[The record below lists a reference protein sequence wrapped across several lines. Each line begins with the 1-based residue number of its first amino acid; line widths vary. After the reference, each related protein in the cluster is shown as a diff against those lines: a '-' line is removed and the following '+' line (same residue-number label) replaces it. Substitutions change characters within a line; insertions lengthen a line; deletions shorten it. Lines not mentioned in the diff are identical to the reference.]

1 MASLPS
7 SISLHGLAAIVTGGS
22 RGIGKGISLELA
34 RRGANV
40 SIVYVNPAK
49 SSAADEAVA
58 EMKALG
64 VKAVAIQA
72 DLRDPS
78 SYKIIVEETLKR
90 LGTDEIN
97 ILGAQIIIIEIS
109 ALCIHSYLKSLE
121 QLRADIT

>member
-7 SISLHGLAAIVTGGS
+7 NISLHGLAAIVTGGS

-97 ILGAQIIIIEIS
+97 ILGEQIIIIEIS
-109 ALCIHSYLKSLE
+109 ALCIHSYLMSLV
-121 QLRADIT
+121 QLHADIT